1 MLLFCSIDLN
11 TAESLCEQK
20 WLPLDWLL
28 SSNVVSKLDA
38 IQLKSLNASFEN
50 SSHVNSLSLYKCVIQ
65 TLIRR
70 FRQNKPFTLS
80 PTKIG
85 ANLFN
90 KPFGGF
96 VTLLFD
102 RRFICFSKKKFFF
115 VKKAA
120 AWIDETAVG
129 HFLCHVIKWDSW
141 LFHCYSYCWDS
152 RRID

>member
-1 MLLFCSIDLN
+1 MLFFCSIDLN

-102 RRFICFSKKKFFF
+102 RRFICFPQKVFFCEKSRSLNRRNRRWTFF
-115 VKKAA
+115 VSR
-120 AWIDETAVG
+120 DQMR
-129 HFLCHVIKWDSW
+129 FLIVSL
-141 LFHCYSYCWDS
+141 LFLLLGL
-152 RRID
+152 